1 MSYQHIFS
9 VFTLVILL
17 SACEQNE
24 NITTNLSNLEL
35 RTQWRQCLY
44 DSAKKSDDKA
54 CQQYQEE
61 CEKRQATD
69 NFACY

>member
-1 MSYQHIFS
+1 MGYQQIFA
-9 VFTLVILL
+9 VFILVIFL
-17 SACEQNE
+17 SGCEKNE
-24 NITTNLSNLEL
+24 NIASDLSNLEL

-44 DSAKKSDDKA
+44 DSSTKGDEKN

-61 CEKRQATD
+61 CEKRQDKD